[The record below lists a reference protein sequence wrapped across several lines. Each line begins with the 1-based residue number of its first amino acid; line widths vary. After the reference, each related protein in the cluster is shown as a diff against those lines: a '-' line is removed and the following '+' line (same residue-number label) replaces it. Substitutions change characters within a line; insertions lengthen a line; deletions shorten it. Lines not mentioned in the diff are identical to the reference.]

1 MKQLKGLLVILTA
14 GGLGSVTASASA
26 QSFLNQT
33 WEREGIVQEVD
44 LGGQV
49 LISDSL
55 FNVPL
60 DSKLYRRDGKSMRIG
75 DLRVGDR
82 VRYVSQGAPQTLIS
96 LQRLDQKVAQ

>member
-1 MKQLKGLLVILTA
+1 MKQLKRLLVTLA
-14 GGLGSVTASASA
+14 VSGLGLMTTSASA
-26 QSFLNQT
+26 QSFLHQT

-55 FNVPL
+55 FVVPL
-60 DSKLYRRDGKSMRIG
+60 DAKLYRRDGKSMRIG

-82 VRYVSQGAPQTLIS
+82 VRYVSQGAPQKLIS
-96 LQRLDQKVAQ
+96 LQRLDQKVTQ